1 MSTELA
7 LRTTEQEARHSSL
20 NFHDMVFI
28 LFRHK
33 WLIFLFGLAG
43 LGAAV
48 WVYFVLPRYYEAQ
61 TKLLVRYV
69 VDKSAVD
76 SPDDP
81 QLKTPGSQSENLVNS
96 EVQLLTTLDLAM
108 DVAQAVGVDRL
119 LRDPEAKDTTGSEP
133 KGTLTDAGRAI
144 LGGLKVAVVRGTDII
159 SITYKNKDPQLALQ
173 VLQEFVARYFD
184 KHLEIHRPT
193 GGFEFMS
200 HQADR
205 LRTDLIQT
213 EEKLKQ
219 LKAKAGISS
228 LVQITSTL
236 DSELVKGQEELDSA
250 KAESAAQQARVKQIE
265 TWMAGS
271 GAAQSGTATQE
282 PSSEVT
288 HKYQALV
295 SRVAYLRQN
304 VIELQAKYTPENPIL
319 KVRQAQ
325 LNDLEKQQWDL
336 EKQFPNVAARL
347 PAASPQ
353 SLRFDLG
360 AEKAQ
365 LAATEARI
373 EALKTRLSA
382 LQERARTIWDLG
394 PQIAQLELQKDVEE
408 KNYKSY
414 EASLEKA
421 RIDEALNSSGMPN
434 ISVVEKPAL
443 AEKAS
448 GDMRKK
454 MVVGVAGA
462 GLALGLAF
470 SLLQELLFDRTVKRR
485 LELETQLRIPL
496 LLAIPNI
503 GRNGH
508 LRLRANNEAEDL
520 VNPLSANGSSD
531 MDAWESGHFI
541 QPFCQAIRD
550 RLILYFERNSM
561 TYKPKLVALTGC
573 SPGAGASTIA
583 AGLAASL
590 SEVCEGKVLLVDKGL
605 DPKRFYAMIAEYKA
619 SDFEYV
625 IFDMPSLT
633 KTGSTLAM
641 ATFMDKVLLVV
652 EAEASDR
659 EVVKRAYAEL
669 AGAKANVSAIFNK
682 SRSYGPKWLAGEV

>member
-7 LRTTEQEARHSSL
+7 LRTTEQEVRHSSL

-33 WLIFLFGLAG
+33 WQIVLFAMAG
-43 LGAAV
+43 IGAAV
-48 WVYFVLPRYYEAQ
+48 WVYFVLPRSYEAQ
-61 TKLLVRYV
+61 AKLLVRYV

-81 QLKTPGSQSENLVNS
+81 QLKPLAQNDNLINS

-119 LRDPEAKDTTGSEP
+119 LRDPDAKDTPGTKP
-133 KGTLTDAGRAI
+133 TGTLTDAGRKI
-144 LGGLKVAVVRGTDII
+144 LGGLKVAVVKSTDII
-159 SITYKNKDPQLALQ
+159 SITYKNRDPELALQ
-173 VLQEFVARYFD
+173 VLQVFIARYFD
-184 KHLEIHRPT
+184 KHLEVHRPM
-193 GGFEFMS
+193 GGFEFMTRETD
-200 HQADR
+200 Q
-205 LRTDLIQT
+205 LRAGLIQT
-213 EEKLKQ
+213 QEKLKQ

-228 LVQITSTL
+228 LAEITATL
-236 DSELVKGQEELDSA
+236 DAELSKGQEELDTA

-271 GAAQSGTATQE
+271 GAPQSDIATHE

-295 SRVAYLRQN
+295 SRVAYLHQN

-319 KVRQAQ
+319 KIRQSQ
-325 LNDLEKQQWDL
+325 LNELEKQQLDL
-336 EKQFPNVAARL
+336 EKQFPNVVARL

-360 AEKAQ
+360 TEKAQ

-373 EALKTRLSA
+373 EALKTRMSA

-408 KNYKSY
+408 KNYKYY

-434 ISVVEKPAL
+434 ISVVEKPAM
-443 AEKAS
+443 AAKAAVD
-448 GDMRKK
+448 GRKK

-462 GLALGLAF
+462 GLALGLAL

-485 LELETQLRIPL
+485 RELETQLRIPL
-496 LLAIPNI
+496 MLAIPNI
-503 GRNGH
+503 GLNGH
-508 LRLRANNEAEDL
+508 LRLQANNEAEDL
-520 VNPLSANGSSD
+520 VNPRSANGSSD
-531 MDAWESGHFI
+531 VDPWDSGHFI
-541 QPFCQAIRD
+541 QPFCQAICD
-550 RLILYFERNSM
+550 RLMLDFERNRM

-590 SEVCEGKVLLVDKGL
+590 SEVCDGKVLLVDKGL
-605 DPKRFYAMIAEYKA
+605 EPKRFFAMIEEYKA

-625 IFDMPSLT
+625 IFDMPSLSNT
-633 KTGSTLAM
+633 SSTLAM
-641 ATFMDKVLLVV
+641 ASFMDKVLLIV
-652 EAEASDR
+652 EAEVSNR

-669 AGAKANVSAIFNK
+669 AGANANVSAIFNK
-682 SRSYGPKWLAGEV
+682 GRSYGPEWLAGKL

>member
-7 LRTTEQEARHSSL
+7 LRTTEQEAPHSSL
-20 NFHDMVFI
+20 NFHNMVFI

-33 WLIFLFGLAG
+33 WQIILFALAG
-43 LGAAV
+43 IGAAV

-76 SPDDP
+76 SPDDT
-81 QLKTPGSQSENLVNS
+81 QLKTGSQSDNLVNS

-119 LRDPEAKDTTGSEP
+119 LRDPEAKDTPGTKP

-144 LGGLKVAVVRGTDII
+144 LGGLKVAVVKGTDII
-159 SITYKNKDPQLALQ
+159 SISYKNRDPQLALQ

-184 KHLEIHRPT
+184 KHLEVHRPV
-193 GGFEFMS
+193 GGFEFMTRET
-200 HQADR
+200 DK
-205 LRTDLIQT
+205 LRTGLIQT

-228 LVQITSTL
+228 LAQITSTL
-236 DSELVKGQEELDSA
+236 DSELVRGQEELDSA

-271 GAAQSGTATQE
+271 GAAQSGTATHE

-336 EKQFPNVAARL
+336 EKQFPNVVARL

-360 AEKAQ
+360 SEKAQ

-408 KNYKSY
+408 KNYKVY

-448 GDMRKK
+448 GDTRKK

-462 GLALGLAF
+462 GLALGLAL

-531 MDAWESGHFI
+531 MDPWESGHFI

-550 RLILYFERNSM
+550 RLILYFERNRM

-590 SEVCEGKVLLVDKGL
+590 SEVCDGKVLLVDKGL

-641 ATFMDKVLLVV
+641 ASFMDKVLLVV
-652 EAEASDR
+652 EAEVSDR

-682 SRSYGPKWLAGEV
+682 SRSYGPKWLAGNL